1 MPYTEG
7 LENIKYNAAAAL
19 ISGYLRFCGLFTKY
33 IIEGL
38 ETTVAE
44 SAKNPVIFAFW
55 HNRQAFLL
63 YPYRKH
69 KKLCVLVSLS
79 KDGEYIA
86 RALPK
91 FNMTAARGSTTRGGV
106 SAYRGLISKAKQG
119 YSLALTP
126 DGPKGPVYQASQGVL
141 ALARK
146 TGLPIIPA
154 GVHATHKFSVN
165 SWDKFQVMLP
175 FGKCAIVLGKPL
187 KINKGDNLKELA
199 KELTLRIQ
207 DATTKA
213 VNLCGGKGK

>member
-1 MPYTEG
+1 MAYTKG
-7 LENIKYNAAAAL
+7 FENIKYNVAACL
-19 ISGYLRFCGLFTKY
+19 ISGYLHLCGFFTKY
-33 IIEGL
+33 IIYGL
-38 ETTVAE
+38 SGTVSKSAET
-44 SAKNPVIFAFW
+44 PVIFAFW
-55 HNRQAFLL
+55 HNRQGFLL
-63 YPYRKH
+63 YPYRTH

-91 FNMTAARGSTTRGGV
+91 FNMSAARGSTTRGG
-106 SAYRGLISKAKQG
+106 AAAFRGLITKARDG

-146 TGLPIIPA
+146 TGLPIIPV

-175 FGKCAIVLGKPL
+175 FGKCAIVLGQPL
-187 KINKGDNLKELA
+187 KVSKGDNLKELA
-199 KELTLRIQ
+199 KDLTLRIQ

-213 VNLCGGKGK
+213 INLCGGNK

>member
-1 MPYTEG
+1 MPYTTG
-7 LENIKYNAAAAL
+7 FDNIKYNAAASL
-19 ISGYLRFCGLFTKY
+19 ISGYLRLCGLTTKY
-33 IIEGL
+33 IIDGL
-38 ETTVAE
+38 ETDISE
-44 SAKNPVIFAFW
+44 QAKKPVIFAFW
-55 HNRQAFLL
+55 HNRQGFLL

-91 FNMTAARGSTTRGGV
+91 FNMTAARGSTTRGG
-106 SAYRGLISKAKQG
+106 AAAFRGLISKAREG

-126 DGPKGPVYQASQGVL
+126 DGPRGPVYQASIGVL

-154 GVHATHKFSVN
+154 GVYATHKFSVN

-175 FGKCAIVLGKPL
+175 FGKCAIVLGKPMQV
-187 KINKGDNLKELA
+187 NKGDNLKELA
-199 KELTLRIQ
+199 KDLTLKIQ
-207 DATTKA
+207 EATTKA
-213 VNLCGGKGK
+213 IKLCGGK

>member
-1 MPYTEG
+1 MAYTEG
-7 LENIKYNAAAAL
+7 FENIKYNVAACL
-19 ISGYLRFCGLFTKY
+19 ISAYLRFCGLFTKY
-33 IIEGL
+33 IIDGL
-38 ETTVAE
+38 ETDIE
-44 SAKNPVIFAFW
+44 SSAKKPVIFAFW
-55 HNRQAFLL
+55 HNRQGFLL

-91 FNMTAARGSTTRGGV
+91 FNMTATRGSTTRGGA
-106 SAYRGLISKAKQG
+106 SAYRGLIAKAKQD

-146 TGLPIIPA
+146 TGLPIIPT

-165 SWDKFQVMLP
+165 SWDKFQVILP
-175 FGKCAIVLGKPL
+175 FGKCAIVLGQPL
-187 KINKGDNLKELA
+187 KVNKDDNLKELA

-207 DATTKA
+207 EATTKA
-213 VNLCGGKGK
+213 VNLCGGKSK

>member
-1 MPYTEG
+1 MPYTKG
-7 LENIKYNAAAAL
+7 FENIKYNLAASM
-19 ISGYLRFCGLFTKY
+19 ISGYLRFCGLSTKY
-33 IIEGL
+33 IMEGSD
-38 ETTVAE
+38 TDITNA
-44 SAKNPVIFAFW
+44 AQKPVIFAFW
-55 HNRQAFLL
+55 HNRQGFLL

-91 FNMTAARGSTTRGGV
+91 FNMTASRGSTTRGGV
-106 SAYRGLISKAKQG
+106 AAFRGLVSKAKEG

-126 DGPKGPVYQASQGVL
+126 DGPRGPVYQASKGVL

-146 TGLPIIPA
+146 TGFPIVPV
-154 GVHATHKFSVN
+154 GVYATHKFSVN

-175 FGKCAIVLGKPL
+175 FGKCAIVLGQPL
-187 KINKGDNLKELA
+187 KVNKGDNLKELA
-199 KELTLRIQ
+199 KDLTLKIQ

-213 VNLCGGKGK
+213 IKLCGGK

>member
-7 LENIKYNAAAAL
+7 FENIKYNLAACL
-19 ISGYLRFCGLFTKY
+19 ISGYLRFCGLTTKY
-33 IIEGL
+33 IIDGL
-38 ETTVAE
+38 TEPIDK
-44 SAKNPVIFAFW
+44 SAKTPVIFAFW
-55 HNRQAFLL
+55 HNRQGFLL
-63 YPYRKH
+63 YPYRSH

-91 FNMTAARGSTTRGGV
+91 FNMIAARGSTTRGGAA
-106 SAYRGLISKAKQG
+106 AYRGLISKAKQG

-146 TGLPIIPA
+146 TGLPIIPV

-187 KINKGDNLKELA
+187 KVSKGDNLKEFA
-199 KELTLRIQ
+199 KDLTLRIQ

-213 VNLCGGKGK
+213 VNLCGGRK

>member
-1 MPYTEG
+1 MPYTTG
-7 LENIKYNAAAAL
+7 LDNIKYNIAAGL
-19 ISGYLRFCGLFTKY
+19 ISGYLKLCGLSTKY

-38 ETTVAE
+38 DTTIAKSAE
-44 SAKNPVIFAFW
+44 KPVIFAFW
-55 HNRQAFLL
+55 HNRQGFLL

-91 FNMTAARGSTTRGGV
+91 FNMVAARGSTTRGGAAAFR
-106 SAYRGLISKAKQG
+106 SLIAKAKQG

-126 DGPKGPVYQASQGVL
+126 DGPRGPVYQASVGVL

-146 TGLPIIPA
+146 TGLPIVPA
-154 GVHATHKFSVN
+154 GVYATHKFSVN

-187 KINKGDNLKELA
+187 NVNKDDNLKELA
-199 KELTLRIQ
+199 KNLTLKIQ

-213 VNLCGGKGK
+213 IKLCGGK